1 MKPPHPSKNTD
12 YKHLRAQAALPGRG
26 GIARIWAAL
35 WNTVGGLRE
44 GLGTEAAIKQEVAIT
59 LIAVP
64 LSFLIATNL
73 WIWVALIGSLLF
85 LLAVEFLNTAIERL
99 CNHVQPELHA
109 AIRVTKDLGS
119 AAVFFAIALAALIW
133 IAALLRP
140 LRVLTAGS
148 RDMAAPVSNW
158 QLRDIER
165 VIKGNEALLGKK
177 HLIVG
182 MTRIRNEALI
192 LPDTLDYLATQVDA
206 IVAYD
211 DASTDDTV
219 DILRKHPK
227 VALIV
232 ANQSW
237 EKDVAARKLAE
248 GRHRG
253 LLLDMARSE
262 LPHDW
267 MFCFDPDERVTGDLP
282 SFVASLEADAS
293 DAVRVQLFDAY
304 MTPEDCAPYAP
315 DLPLLHFRK
324 FYGPEQR
331 DILMLWRNR
340 PEIHFAEG
348 HGRTPGGMER
358 VKIDLHCQH
367 YGKSLSVDHWEE
379 TCDYYIRHFP
389 FETYGKKWTERK
401 GQAIHTESDFKRP
414 LYEWGETLFANAV
427 RI

>member
-1 MKPPHPSKNTD
+1 
-12 YKHLRAQAALPGRG
+12 
-26 GIARIWAAL
+26 
-35 WNTVGGLRE
+35 
-44 GLGTEAAIKQEVAIT
+44 
-59 LIAVP
+59 
-64 LSFLIATNL
+64 
-73 WIWVALIGSLLF
+73 
-85 LLAVEFLNTAIERL
+85 
-99 CNHVQPELHA
+99 
-109 AIRVTKDLGS
+109 
-119 AAVFFAIALAALIW
+119 
-133 IAALLRP
+133 
-140 LRVLTAGS
+140 
-148 RDMAAPVSNW
+148 MAAPLSNW
-158 QLRDIER
+158 QLRDSER

-206 IVAYD
+206 IVVYD

-267 MFCFDPDERVTGDLP
+267 MFCFDPDERVTGNLP

-389 FETYGKKWTERK
+389 FETYGRKWTERK
-401 GQAIHTESDFKRP
+401 GQAIHTESDFQRP
-414 LYEWGETLFANAV
+414 LYEWGEELFANAV